1 MTETNGQLNCLRC
14 GHCCMT
20 LFLALANIL
29 ADADDVREKCS
40 GEREFITARQVETL
54 QDYFDRWIKNP
65 GTWAK

>member
-1 MTETNGQLNCLRC
+1 
-14 GHCCMT
+14 MT